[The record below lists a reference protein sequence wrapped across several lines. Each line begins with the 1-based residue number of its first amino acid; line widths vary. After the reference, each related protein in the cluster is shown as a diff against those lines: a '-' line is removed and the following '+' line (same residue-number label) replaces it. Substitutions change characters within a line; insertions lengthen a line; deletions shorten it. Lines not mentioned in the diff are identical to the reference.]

1 MVSVCPEP
9 EAVSLYTLHSQ
20 PQPCRSTWECTKV
33 FTDIVSSVF
42 MTTCRTGRVIPSWL
56 VTMHQ
61 PGDFLQPYCPLLWSL
76 GLGQGPVLVT
86 VLDAGFEPAL
96 EELDHWGQCMAGA
109 SVQTTAPVTAEGWV
123 LILWGKPGRAAVL
136 FLLVRVEAGLVKTWK
151 HQSER
156 RLDHPAIRNRGKGRG
171 LVWGDPVQGLLLGS
185 YGALSKPF
193 HHSELRCHGVYC
205 TVMVRPHHSMECHF
219 LQGQVTA
226 NVTANQL
233 VMVIDPRA
241 SLSTDEKNLD
251 TPFSSV
257 LLRERL
263 SKLLPFSGSQSSHLL
278 RQVCKYH
285 PWLRR
290 KSALCSIMSL
300 KCCERK
306 NASRWN

>member
-233 VMVIDPRA
+233 VMVIDPRT

>member
-33 FTDIVSSVF
+33 LTDIVSSVF

-96 EELDHWGQCMAGA
+96 EELDHWGQCVAGA
-109 SVQTTAPVTAEGWV
+109 SMQTTAPVTAEGWV

-136 FLLVRVEAGLVKTWK
+136 VLLVRVEAGLVKTWK

-233 VMVIDPRA
+233 VMVIDPRT

>member
-61 PGDFLQPYCPLLWSL
+61 PGDFLQPYGPLLWSL

-96 EELDHWGQCMAGA
+96 EELDHWGQCVAGA
-109 SVQTTAPVTAEGWV
+109 SMQTTAPVTAEGWV

-136 FLLVRVEAGLVKTWK
+136 VLLVRVEAGLVKTWK

-171 LVWGDPVQGLLLGS
+171 LVWGDPVQGLLLGR